1 MRKRFAVILG
11 LLMVAVVL
19 LAASAQAG
27 HKAQKVTSVTNVTFA
42 GWSSGADEDALD
54 QQMADKFNATVGAKE
69 GIHVTWTV
77 INGDYTQAMTARFAA
92 HNPPDVFYVD
102 SSVIG
107 AWVKQGVIQPLNG
120 YVKSSHFKTKPFYPK
135 LLGAFKKG
143 SKIYGFPKDW
153 SPLGEETN
161 NALLKQAG
169 VKAPKTWAQ
178 LKSAAKKI
186 QQKTSAAHP
195 ICLSADWARMG
206 AFMYQNKGSITKNL
220 TSKANAQAVKFY
232 VGLLKSGL
240 AYTPPSGSWCG
251 EQLGQGH
258 AAIIF
263 EGNWVLPYMHST
275 FPNVHYSVHPM
286 IKGKTNG
293 NLAFT
298 VSWSIAKSDP
308 NKSAAWKVLSWLVG
322 KQGEKVWMSKGLAL
336 SPRSDVPSVGGRK
349 PFLAAA
355 PYARGWG
362 FGNPNFS
369 GAYTVM
375 GNDLNAVISGS
386 KSIPAML
393 ADVAK
398 ALKGQ

>member
-1 MRKRFAVILG
+1 MTKRLAVILG
-11 LLMVAVVL
+11 LLMLAVALV
-19 LAASAQAG
+19 AASAQAG
-27 HKAQKVTSVTNVTFA
+27 HKTQKVTDVTFA
-42 GWSSGADEDALD
+42 GWSSGPDEDALD
-54 QQMADKFNATVGAKE
+54 QQMADKFNATAGAKE

-77 INGDYTQAMTARFAA
+77 INGDYGQAMTARFAA
-92 HNPPDVFYVD
+92 HNAPDVFYVD

-107 AWVKQGVIQPLNG
+107 SWIHQGVIQPLNSF
-120 YVKSSHFKTKPFYPK
+120 VKKSHFNTKAFYPK

-143 SKIYGFPKDW
+143 STIYGFPKDW
-153 SPLGEETN
+153 SPLATETN
-161 NALLKQAG
+161 NALLGQAG

-178 LKSAAKKI
+178 LKSDAKAI
-186 QQKTSAAHP
+186 QNKTSSKHP

-206 AFMYQNKGSITKNL
+206 AFMYQNKGSITKHL

-251 EQLGQGH
+251 QELGQGH
-258 AAIIF
+258 AAIAF
-263 EGNWVLPYMHST
+263 EGNWLLPYMKST
-275 FPNVHYSVHPM
+275 YPNTHFGVHPM
-286 IKGKTNG
+286 VKGKTNG

-298 VSWSIAKSDP
+298 VSWSIAKSNP
-308 NKSAAWKVLSWLVG
+308 NKAAAWKVLSWLVG
-322 KQGEKVWMSKGLAL
+322 KQGEKIWMSKGLAL
-336 SPRSDVPSVGGRK
+336 SPRKDVPSIGGRK

-355 PYARGWG
+355 PYAHGWG

-369 GAYTVM
+369 SAYTVM
-375 GNDLNAVISGS
+375 GNDLNAVIAGS

-393 ADVAK
+393 SDVAK